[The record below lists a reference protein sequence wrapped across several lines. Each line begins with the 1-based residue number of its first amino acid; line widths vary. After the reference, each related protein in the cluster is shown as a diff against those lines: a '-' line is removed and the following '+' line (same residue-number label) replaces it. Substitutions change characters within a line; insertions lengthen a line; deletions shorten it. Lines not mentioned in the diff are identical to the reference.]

1 MKFLITNRYG
11 ITYLRPEVD
20 HIVISIC
27 APGYLF
33 PDLPENERRLGLLQL
48 KFVDLDRVD
57 IAKQMGQEHLLM
69 TKDQAKEI
77 LSFVNEFENK
87 VSLIICQCDAG
98 ISRSSGTAAAL
109 SKILNDDDKWVFSS
123 RNYVPNMYVYRLLI
137 NEYFM

>member
-1 MKFLITNRYG
+1 MKFLITNRHG
-11 ITYLRPEVD
+11 ITYLKPEVD

-77 LSFVNEFENK
+77 LSFVNEFKDEVN
-87 VSLIICQCDAG
+87 LIICQCDAG

-109 SKILNDDDKWVFSS
+109 SKILNNDDKWVFDSI
-123 RNYVPNMYVYRLLI
+123 NYAPNMYVYRLLI